1 MLTRTLRTKQ
11 TIKKKYVFQHFL
23 HRLNIICLLL
33 AGVVY
38 EIVPI
43 SMYYYARTKRHEA
56 LLNFRVFVTVDLT
69 RITSPIFYW
78 HKKMNDSKLARSFVP
93 NFLLYSAIAIE
104 TTVLVVLFKRSIQ
117 ARKSLT
123 GTQGTK
129 KISTREAKL
138 VKSVIAV
145 CLIYMVTNLPQNIWD
160 TAWSIKEFYMFLSA
174 TITKLFRSFNHA
186 MNIFVY
192 LAINP
197 RYRHHFKLLFCRCL
211 KEKSKTSQ

>member
-1 MLTRTLRTKQ
+1 
-11 TIKKKYVFQHFL
+11 
-23 HRLNIICLLL
+23 
-33 AGVVY
+33 
-38 EIVPI
+38 
-43 SMYYYARTKRHEA
+43 MYYYARTKRHEA
-56 LLNFRVFVTVDLT
+56 LLNFRVFVTGDNGTMDLT
-69 RITSPIFYW
+69 RITSTIFYW

-123 GTQGTK
+123 GTKGTK

-197 RYRHHFKLLFCRCL
+197 RYRHHFQLLFCRCL